1 MSLGEALRQARLE
14 AGLSQRA
21 LCGDEITRN
30 MLSRIENGV
39 AQPSMRTLQ
48 YLASRLNKPMSY
60 FLDEQAVVSS
70 NQQVMEGARRLYDLG
85 QFDEA
90 LEAFNDYAEPDP
102 VYDRE

>member
-48 YLASRLNKPMSY
+48 YLAGRLGKPMSY

-70 NQQVMEGARRLYDLG
+70 NQQVMERARRLYDLG
-85 QFDEA
+85 LFDEA
-90 LEAFNDYAEPDP
+90 
-102 VYDRE
+102 